1 MNAQMI
7 TDWAASKGFSPSD
20 AMTFKK
26 KTDTAE
32 IRIEIKRS
40 SIVMIWQYKNDQ
52 PPRILTSL
60 FKDIPVDEDS
70 GEMFP
75 AGIGRGAI

>member
-1 MNAQMI
+1 MNAEMI
-7 TDWAASKGFSPSD
+7 TDWAARKGFSQTG
-20 AMTFKK
+20 AKTLKK
-26 KTDTAE
+26 RTDTAE

-40 SIVMIWQYKNDQ
+40 SVVMIWQYMNNQ

-70 GEMFP
+70 GELFP
-75 AGIGRGAI
+75 AGIGRGV

>member
-1 MNAQMI
+1 MNAEMI
-7 TDWAASKGFSPSD
+7 TDWAARKGFSQTG
-20 AMTFKK
+20 AMTLNK
-26 KTDTAE
+26 KTATAE

-40 SIVMIWQYKNDQ
+40 SVVMIWQYKNEQ

-60 FKDIPVDEDS
+60 FKDIPVDKDS

-75 AGIGRGAI
+75 AEASRGGF